1 MFQNKNINFLQEKN
15 FIQKYFIEKNKV
27 FLWGS
32 VNEESSKKIIE
43 ELLYIDGNNHKGEK
57 INFFLNTPGGSIT
70 YGMAIYDTIK
80 MIKSEVLIIVT
91 GMAAS
96 MGSILLCAAK
106 KGNRFLFPNSRVLIH
121 QPLISGEILA
131 PAIDISIHAN
141 EMEKHRKELNKI
153 LSESCNQPLDKINKD
168 TERDYYMN
176 AKEALEYGIADKILY
191 ELP

>member
-1 MFQNKNINFLQEKN
+1 MLQDKN
-15 FIQKYFIEKNKV
+15 FIKKYFIEKNKV

-32 VNEESSKKIIE
+32 VNEESSKKIIK
-43 ELLYIDGNNHKGEK
+43 ELLYIDANNYKNEK

-80 MIKSEVLIIVT
+80 MIKSEVLMIVT

-131 PAIDISIHAN
+131 PAVDINIHAN
-141 EMEKHRKELNKI
+141 EMEKQKKELNQI
-153 LSESCNQPLDKINKD
+153 LSKSCNQPIEKINKD